1 VRERLDEGE
10 RGYLVAEVELRT
22 GRTPSTLIGPLPE
35 IAAAVA
41 SVFSLVIVA
50 YLSRRRRFPKNAT
63 AAG

>member
-1 VRERLDEGE
+1 
-10 RGYLVAEVELRT
+10 LRT

-41 SVFSLVIVA
+41 TVFSLVIVA
-50 YLSRRRRFPKNAT
+50 YLSWRRRFPKNAN